1 MNMVSEDY
9 YKKLPESVQE
19 ELRRVINITDNEE
32 FVPWVI
38 TVPDEVK
45 EQFKIPGEL
54 ISEIRISEQ
63 YQEFSHTNDQNRYG
77 FIPDN
82 ESDLAFR
89 RSNDSDTIR
98 TEIIDKVPSKVSL
111 CNRYNGVQ
119 DQGNI
124 GSCVGFGIEGAMRSA
139 IDFKFPLSPAFAY
152 QVAKLMDGNQREGTS
167 LTSCI
172 KGIDRYGLCREATYP
187 YQSDKI
193 YKDIPARVFR
203 EARNIRLIR
212 YQDQKTT
219 DYNLLEWMV
228 ACLSGAHFD
237 RPLAVAIGALVYK
250 SSWITDSGKLLEP
263 YPGEKPSSGHSVTI
277 VGYVFDSSFPG
288 GGYFIFR
295 NSWGSNWARI
305 DTYCPAGY
313 GIMSFQYAAK
323 YIREAMVA
331 VEMKMNANEPEQ
343 IGSDAVQKLS
353 NNEANVVFAKSN
365 EQMEVRENNHTGIIG
380 LSGCGKT
387 TLLKKLIIENEATN
401 FIIDVHGDFAND
413 KEFVSKSNSKVWD
426 IMQYGFPYNILKLNV
441 DEDDHQAKR
450 IQLAS
455 RRRWIISCLKSFRP
469 NLGSRQLH
477 LIENEL
483 DSLISRSSKRN
494 NDIQISHLLNSLQS
508 KERMSREMG
517 QRVTSVLENLK
528 GILEDGILDCRHDF
542 SLKDLVNNNQNII
555 FKCKVPN
562 HDQDILRMVS
572 LFLVYGIFITYKMTK
587 VGKKRRGV
595 IIQDEFHLM
604 PQHNVWKDITTEGRK
619 FNIELWV
626 SSQKIEEMKELLP
639 NLGRKFIFR
648 IPDGNEAR
656 QIARLCGIT
665 RHEKDEIEA
674 VLTNLEK
681 HEFFDPHDVLNQKQN
696 V

>member
-1 MNMVSEDY
+1 MIMESENY
-9 YKKLPESVQE
+9 YQKLPESVKE
-19 ELRRVINITDNEE
+19 ELRWLINITDNEE

-45 EQFKIPGEL
+45 DHFKIPGKL
-54 ISEIRISEQ
+54 LSEIRNNEQ
-63 YQEFSHTNDQNRYG
+63 YQTFSHTIDQNCYG
-77 FIPDN
+77 FIPEK
-82 ESDLAFR
+82 ESDLNFS
-89 RSNDSDTIR
+89 RSNDSETIR
-98 TEIIDKVPSKVSL
+98 TEIIDNVPSKVSL
-111 CNRYNGVQ
+111 CDRYNGVQ
-119 DQGNI
+119 DQGNV
-124 GSCVGFGIEGAMRSA
+124 GSCVGFGVEGALRSTL
-139 IDFKFPLSPAFAY
+139 DFMFPLSPAFAY

-172 KGIDRYGLCREATYP
+172 RGIERYGLCSESTYP

-193 YKDIPARVFR
+193 YKDIPAKVFR
-203 EARNIRLIR
+203 EAKNIRLIR

-219 DYNLLEWMV
+219 DYNLLEWMIG
-228 ACLSGAHFD
+228 CLSGVLFD
-237 RPLAVAIGALVYK
+237 KPLAVAIGVLVYK

-263 YPGEKPSSGHSVTI
+263 YPGEKPSSGHSVTA

-295 NSWGSNWARI
+295 NSWGTNWARKE
-305 DTYCPAGY
+305 TYCPAGY

-323 YIREAMVA
+323 NIRAAMVA
-331 VEMKMNANEPEQ
+331 VEMKMNANEPGQ
-343 IGSDAVQKLS
+343 NGSDAVQKLS
-353 NNEANVVFAKSN
+353 KNEANVVFAKSN
-365 EQMEVRENNHTGIIG
+365 GNKESRENNHTGIVG

-387 TLLKKLIIENEATN
+387 TLLKKLIIENEATH
-401 FIIDVHGDFAND
+401 FIIDVHGDFAD
-413 KEFVSKSNSKVWD
+413 DVEFVRKSNSKVWD

-441 DEDDHQAKR
+441 DEDDHQTKH

-455 RRRWIISCLKSFRP
+455 RRRWIVSCLKSFRP

-483 DSLISRSSKRN
+483 DLLLSIGSDSK
-494 NDIQISHLLNSLQS
+494 NDTQISHLLNSLQS
-508 KERMSREMG
+508 KELVKGEMG
-517 QRVTSVLENLK
+517 QRVTSVMENLK

-542 SLKDLVNNNQNII
+542 SLTDLVSKNQNII

-562 HDQDILRMVS
+562 HDQDILKMVS
-572 LFLVYGIFITYKMTK
+572 LFLVYGIFVTYKMTK
-587 VGKKRRGV
+587 VGKKGRGV
-595 IIQDEFHLM
+595 IVQDEFHLM

-619 FNIELWV
+619 FNIELWA
-626 SSQKIEEMKELLP
+626 SSQKIEEMKDLLP

-665 RHEKDEIEA
+665 RHEKDEIET
-674 VLTNLEK
+674 VLSNLGK
-681 HEFFDPHDVLNQKQN
+681 HEFFDPMDILVDR
-696 V
+696 